1 MTDQFKGLTVKVAL
15 ADGTSVIGLVTD
27 VVNGQLSLSNGK
39 HPFDRM
45 LKGSDICDLELVQ
58 NPTPVSATPEPTSH
72 QPPPSQQG
80 PPRPQYYDQPPLPNS
95 RFTSPMHPQA
105 PPPISAPPVLVDPA
119 ILSSAPLRPTAL
131 IPPQFSPAPVPY
143 LQPAFSTQFTETDD
157 YDNHSSSE
165 SSVASNPYTAEHIY
179 EPTPDYYHQN
189 NPRKYKNGPG
199 KANNGN
205 NRRRNN
211 GRGRQK
217 QPYPP
222 MESDGW
228 ATEDIQDIQ
237 STDFDFQANLDRFD
251 KADVFK
257 QIRQNDSTSPS
268 ERLVAFNK
276 VQKNEIKPGRT
287 VGSNGQVKFGHK
299 EMILEKK
306 HSEWDHSDDDTR
318 PFEDDD
324 EEDDDTND
332 DYVSDILAKP
342 PSHPTLRRPSRP
354 QLQADSVKL
363 IAANT
368 KKQCLCTSPVQL
380 VELERITSE
389 TFGIPDTILTENAG
403 RGVARL
409 AMQSLG
415 GSTRFTYGNHNS
427 RPLVV
432 VFAGNSRTGAR
443 ALAAARH
450 LANRQV
456 RIIALAVGCV
466 EDKQQKGA
474 DDVLPEIKIQVKA
487 LESCKGVIV
496 TRYEQF
502 VGQLNM
508 VDSPPELV
516 IDGLQGYQVSLDDL
530 LEDDLTTVTSCI
542 EWANNKQKGGI
553 ISLDIPS
560 GLDSATGLPG
570 SNDIGSINAK
580 WVLSCGLPLTGLKN
594 AYLAGTVSPGDW
606 THYVVDVG
614 FPRRS
619 LQKGSLRRFGQIW
632 FGAEWLLP
640 LDVIID

>member
-1 MTDQFKGLTVKVAL
+1 MHA
-15 ADGTSVIGLVTD
+15 
-27 VVNGQLSLSNGK
+27 
-39 HPFDRM
+39 
-45 LKGSDICDLELVQ
+45 
-58 NPTPVSATPEPTSH
+58 
-72 QPPPSQQG
+72 PPSI
-80 PPRPQYYDQPPLPNS
+80 PS
-95 RFTSPMHPQA
+95 
-105 PPPISAPPVLVDPA
+105 PPVLVDPA
-119 ILSSAPLRPTAL
+119 ILSSAPLRSSGL
-131 IPPQFSPAPVPY
+131 IPPQYNSASVPY
-143 LQPAFSTQFTETDD
+143 LQPTPGAQLTETDD
-157 YDNHSSSE
+157 YDNNSSSE
-165 SSVASNPYTAEHIY
+165 SSVASNPYTADHIY
-179 EPTPDYYHQN
+179 KPTSDYYQN
-189 NPRKYKNGPG
+189 SPKKYKNGPS
-199 KANNGN
+199 KSNNGN

-211 GRGRQK
+211 GRGRHK
-217 QPYPP
+217 QQYLPT
-222 MESDGW
+222 ESDGW

-237 STDFDFQANLDRFD
+237 NTDFDFQANLDRFD

-257 QIRQNDSTSPS
+257 QIRQNDSTLPN

-276 VQKNEIKPGRT
+276 IQKNEIKPGRT

-299 EMILEKK
+299 EMILDKK
-306 HSEWDHSDDDTR
+306 HTEWDLSDEDTR
-318 PFEDDD
+318 PFADDD
-324 EEDDDTND
+324 DDDDDTND
-332 DYVSDILAKP
+332 DDYISDILAKP
-342 PSHPTLRRPSRP
+342 PPPPTLRRPSRP
-354 QLQADSVKL
+354 QLQTDSVKL

-380 VELERITSE
+380 VELERLMSD

-409 AMQSLG
+409 ALQSLG

-456 RIIALAVGCV
+456 KIIAVAVGCV

-474 DDVLPEIKIQVKA
+474 DDVLSEVKIQVKA

-502 VGQLNM
+502 IGQLNM

-530 LEDDLTTVTSCI
+530 LEEDLATVTSCI
-542 EWANNKQKGGI
+542 EWANNKQKGGV

-570 SNDIGSINAK
+570 SNEISPINAK